1 VFVESQVNI
10 SVTESTMEAIET
22 RYRTHTCGQIRSG
35 DVPKT
40 VKLAGWVHSYRDH
53 GGLVF
58 IDLRDRDGLTQL
70 VFDPDSC
77 GAAVHEEA
85 RKLRSEWVISIG
97 GEVEMRGEGLTNP
110 KLATGEIEVRVRSME
125 VLSQSPTPPFT
136 PDEHETISE
145 EKRLTYRYLDLRRH
159 EMQETLRTRARV
171 TKMMRD
177 YLGDL
182 GFWEIET
189 PFLTKSTPEGARDY
203 LVPSRVHP
211 GQFYALPQSPQ
222 IFKQIL
228 MIAGMD
234 RYFQI
239 VKCFRDEDLRADR
252 QPEFTQLDLEISFPT
267 QDTVF
272 GVIEQVMVRA
282 CAVAGITVKGPFRR
296 MEYRDAIHRYGSDKP
311 DLRFGMELHDVTEHF
326 APARETLH
334 IEGNVQALAAPGAA
348 TFSRKQLDEFAEKA
362 KSLGARGVYTFKVTP
377 EGVTSPL
384 EKNLGAE
391 ALKKIAA
398 AAGAKPGDLVVA
410 VTAKEQIPGT
420 DAAALIAGQV
430 RLLLADQL
438 KLIPK
443 DRWEFVWI
451 TGFALFEWSPTDKC
465 VVSAQHP
472 FTGIVEEDVS
482 KLEDASDEVRLS
494 MRSKGYDLVLNGSEL
509 GSGSIR
515 IHQQDV
521 QERVFRALGL
531 SQEQLRNRFG
541 FFLDALTY
549 GTPPH
554 GGIALGI
561 DRVVALLAGEKSI
574 REVIAF
580 PKTAKAQDLMAE
592 APSNVDA
599 DQLDMLGI
607 QLKKVEE
614 K

>member
-1 VFVESQVNI
+1 
-10 SVTESTMEAIET
+10 
-22 RYRTHTCGQIRSG
+22 
-35 DVPKT
+35 
-40 VKLAGWVHSYRDH
+40 
-53 GGLVF
+53 
-58 IDLRDRDGLTQL
+58 
-70 VFDPDSC
+70 
-77 GAAVHEEA
+77 
-85 RKLRSEWVISIG
+85 
-97 GEVEMRGEGLTNP
+97 
-110 KLATGEIEVRVRSME
+110 
-125 VLSQSPTPPFT
+125 
-136 PDEHETISE
+136 
-145 EKRLTYRYLDLRRH
+145 
-159 EMQETLRTRARV
+159 
-171 TKMMRD
+171 
-177 YLGDL
+177 
-182 GFWEIET
+182 
-189 PFLTKSTPEGARDY
+189 
-203 LVPSRVHP
+203 
-211 GQFYALPQSPQ
+211 
-222 IFKQIL
+222 
-228 MIAGMD
+228 
-234 RYFQI
+234 
-239 VKCFRDEDLRADR
+239 
-252 QPEFTQLDLEISFPT
+252 
-267 QDTVF
+267 
-272 GVIEQVMVRA
+272 
-282 CAVAGITVKGPFRR
+282 

-326 APARETLH
+326 APAREILH
-334 IEGNVQALAAPGAA
+334 IDGNVQALAAPGAA
-348 TFSRKQLDEFAEKA
+348 TFSRKQLDEIAEKA
-362 KSLGARGVYTFKVTP
+362 KSLGARGVYTIKVTA

-472 FTGIVEEDVS
+472 FTGIVEEDIS

-521 QERVFRALGL
+521 QARVFRALGL
-531 SQEQLRNRFG
+531 SDETARNRFG

-561 DRVVALLAGEKSI
+561 DRVAALLAGEKSI

-592 APSNVDA
+592 APSNVDT
-599 DQLDMLGI
+599 DQLDLLGI
-607 QLKKVEE
+607 QLKKPEE

>member
-1 VFVESQVNI
+1 VLDSLGTLQ
-10 SVTESTMEAIET
+10 
-22 RYRTHTCGQIRSG
+22 RTHYCGNLRAG
-35 DVPKT
+35 DADKDV
-40 VKLAGWVHSYRDH
+40 VLMGWVHRRRDL
-53 GGLVF
+53 GTLLF
-58 IDLRDRDGLTQL
+58 IDLRDRSGLAQI
-70 VFDPDSC
+70 VFNKEQHAAAHARAEELRAEFVVAVIGRVVKRQKPNPDLAS
-77 GAAVHEEA
+77 
-85 RKLRSEWVISIG
+85 
-97 GEVEMRGEGLTNP
+97 GEVEIIASELRILNTA
-110 KLATGEIEVRVRSME
+110 K
-125 VLSQSPTPPFT
+125 TPPFVVE
-136 PDEHETISE
+136 DEVAASE
-145 EKRLTYRYLDLRRH
+145 ETRLRYRYLDLRRPGPARNLALRH
-159 EMQETLRTRARV
+159 RIILEIRRAMDEM
-171 TKMMRD
+171 
-177 YLGDL
+177 
-182 GFWEIET
+182 GFYEVET
-189 PFLTKSTPEGARDY
+189 PMLTRSTPEGARDY

-222 IFKQIL
+222 LFKQIL
-228 MIAGMD
+228 MISGLD

-272 GVIEQVMVRA
+272 GVIERVMERA
-282 CAVAGITVKGPFRR
+282 CAAAGVAAKGPFRR
-296 MEYRDAIHRYGSDKP
+296 MEYREAIRRYGSDKP

-326 APARETLH
+326 AAARETLH
-334 IEGNVQALAAPGAA
+334 IEGRVQALAAPGAA
-348 TFSRKQLDEFAEKA
+348 AFSRKQLDEIAEKA
-362 KSLGARGVYTFKVTP
+362 KSLGARGVYTLKIAP

-384 EKNLGAE
+384 EKTLGAE
-391 ALKKIAA
+391 TLKKIAA
-398 AAGAKPGDLVVA
+398 AAAAKPGDLIVA

-420 DAAALIAGQV
+420 DAAAVIAGQL

-443 DRWEFVWI
+443 DRWEFLWI
-451 TGFALFEWSPTDKC
+451 TGFTLFEWSASEKC

-472 FTGIVEEDVS
+472 FTGIVEEDLP
-482 KLEDASDEVRLS
+482 KLDDPSDEVRLS

-515 IHQQDV
+515 IHQQEL
-521 QERVFRALGL
+521 QARVFKALGL
-531 SQEQLRNRFG
+531 SPEQQRARFG

-554 GGIALGI
+554 GGIALGL

-592 APSNVDA
+592 APAPVDA
-599 DQLDMLGI
+599 DQLDLLGI
-607 QLKKVEE
+607 RLKSVDE

>member
-1 VFVESQVNI
+1 MLDSLDSLQR
-10 SVTESTMEAIET
+10 T
-22 RYRTHTCGQIRSG
+22 RYCGDLRAADAEK
-35 DVPKT
+35 DV
-40 VKLAGWVHSYRDH
+40 VLMGWVHKRRDL
-53 GGLVF
+53 GNLIF
-58 IDLRDRDGLTQL
+58 IDLRDRSGLAQI
-70 VFDPDSC
+70 VFNKEQR
-77 GAAVHEEA
+77 AAAHARAEE
-85 RKLRSEWVISIG
+85 LRSEFVVAVTGRVVKRQKANPDLAS
-97 GEVEMRGEGLTNP
+97 GEVEIIASELRILNTA
-110 KLATGEIEVRVRSME
+110 K
-125 VLSQSPTPPFT
+125 TPPFVVEDALT
-136 PDEHETISE
+136 ANEET
-145 EKRLTYRYLDLRRH
+145 RLRYRYLDLRRTRPRQNIALRH
-159 EMQETLRTRARV
+159 RVILEIRKAMDEM
-171 TKMMRD
+171 
-177 YLGDL
+177 
-182 GFWEIET
+182 GFYEIET
-189 PFLTKSTPEGARDY
+189 PMLTRSTPEGARDY

-228 MIAGMD
+228 MIGGLD

-252 QPEFTQLDLEISFPT
+252 QPEFTQLDLEMSFPT
-267 QDTVF
+267 QDAIF

-282 CAVAGITVKGPFRR
+282 CAAAGITAKAPFRR
-296 MEYRDAIHRYGSDKP
+296 MEYKDAIRRFGSDKP

-326 APARETLH
+326 AAARETMH

-348 TFSRKQLDEFAEKA
+348 TFSRKQLDEIAEKA
-362 KSLGARGVYTFKVTP
+362 KSLGARGVYTIKVAA

-391 ALKKIAA
+391 TLKKIAVA
-398 AAGAKPGDLVVA
+398 AEAKPGDLVVA
-410 VTAKEQIPGT
+410 VSAKEQIPGT
-420 DAAALIAGQV
+420 DAAAMIAGQL

-438 KLIPK
+438 KLIPA
-443 DRWEFVWI
+443 DRWEFLWI
-451 TGFALFEWSPTDKC
+451 TGFALFEWSTTEKA

-482 KLEDASDEVRLS
+482 KLEDASDEVRMS
-494 MRSKGYDLVLNGSEL
+494 MRSKGYDLVLNGVEL

-515 IHQQDV
+515 IHQQEV
-521 QERVFRALGL
+521 QDRVFKALGL
-531 SQEQLRNRFG
+531 SEEQRRSRFG

-592 APSNVDA
+592 APSDVDK
-599 DQLDMLGI
+599 DQLDLLGI
-607 QLKKVEE
+607 QLKPAKE
-614 K
+614 